1 MESLMCMKIKVLAFT
16 LLFGLVANS
25 AQAIVING
33 VGNDGYGGVY
43 DIQGSSFGDGN
54 YWWMC
59 IEPNGSAAGPFIGDA
74 MSFEDG
80 WDQQNTERQAFFLGD
95 PNANPALQVR
105 VMEYVLDT
113 YLPWHLVGPSDRFL
127 EQSSNS
133 SLYGSDDEF
142 YNSFFTIQHFIAE
155 AYGKGNLVDF
165 TDLSEFRH
173 DVFPEIPWDGGSA
186 AGDPN
191 ALAARLALFDLILDD
206 VENKAGIAGFFENYN
221 VLGTYIVANSIFPET
236 DPQNFQD
243 ALLIVAPVP
252 EPSGALLIAC
262 AGVLVMCRRFR
273 RLA

>member
-1 MESLMCMKIKVLAFT
+1 MRMKIKVLAFT
-16 LLFGLVANS
+16 LLFGLVTNPAR
-25 AQAIVING
+25 AIVIND
-33 VGNDGYGGVY
+33 VDNDGYGGVY
-43 DIQGSSFGDGN
+43 EILGSSFGDGN

-59 IEPNGSAAGPFIGDA
+59 IEPNGSSSGSFIADA
-74 MSFEDG
+74 VSFLDG
-80 WDQQNTERQAFFLGD
+80 WDQQNTERQFFFVND
-95 PNANPALQVR
+95 PNANPALQVS
-105 VMEYVLDT
+105 VMGYVLDT
-113 YLPWHLVGPSDRFL
+113 YLPWHLAGPSDRFL
-127 EQSSNS
+127 EQSANS
-133 SLYGSDDEF
+133 SNYGSDDEF
-142 YNSFFTIQHFIAE
+142 YNAFFTIQHFLAE
-155 AYGKGNLVDF
+155 AYGKGNMVDF

-221 VLGTYIVANSIFPET
+221 ALGTYLIANTRFAELDGS
-236 DPQNFQD
+236 NYQD

-262 AGVLVMCRRFR
+262 AGVLIMFRRFR